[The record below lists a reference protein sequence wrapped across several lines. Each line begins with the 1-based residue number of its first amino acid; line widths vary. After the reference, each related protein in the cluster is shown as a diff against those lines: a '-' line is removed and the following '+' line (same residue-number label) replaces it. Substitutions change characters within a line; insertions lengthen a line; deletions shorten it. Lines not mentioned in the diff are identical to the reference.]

1 MEQLKHNL
9 SRFPLKSNTTNKIFK
24 GTEKGFDIRIV
35 KYESLHNISEED
47 FSIFVKAISPS
58 ESDCILDVGAGY
70 GAATREIVKRNS
82 HKNVHYFLSDKSSV
96 QLSRAKLALAPRL
109 SYAHTK
115 SSPLFFQDDIV
126 HSNFRSESFDKV
138 VGKMVLHEIDQQEQ
152 GKAIKEIYRILKPF
166 GSLIIWDVVLD
177 KPIQRFVQSV
187 IKKKDELAGFED
199 LARFRYL
206 FTQNEIF
213 GYLENAGFTDI
224 DTFHHLEYVLN
235 TSRRLDPE
243 FNGDIKKL
251 HKWNHFIVEE
261 YEKLD
266 SEAKSKINLTC
277 NYDNCRIHFGKQIIR
292 AFKI

>member
-1 MEQLKHNL
+1 MKQLKPNL
-9 SRFPLKSNTTNKIFK
+9 SHFPLKSSTKNNIFK

-35 KYESLHNISEED
+35 EYESLHNISEED
-47 FSIFVKAISPS
+47 FTIFVKAISPS

-70 GAATREIVKRNS
+70 GAATREMVKRNS
-82 HKNVHYFLSDKSSV
+82 HRKIHYFLSDKSVV
-96 QLSRAKLALAPRL
+96 QLSRAKLALAPRFGY
-109 SYAHTK
+109 SHTRDN
-115 SSPLFFQDDIV
+115 PLFFQDDIV
-126 HSNFRSESFDKV
+126 HSNFKSESFDKV
-138 VGKMVLHEIDQQEQ
+138 VGKMVLHEVDQKEQ
-152 GKAIKEIYRILKPF
+152 GKAIMEIYRILKPF
-166 GSLIIWDVVLD
+166 GSLIMWDVVLD

-213 GYLENAGFTDI
+213 RYLEDAGFTDI
-224 DTFHHLEYVLN
+224 NTFHRLEYVLN

-243 FNGDIKKL
+243 FNGDIKNL
-251 HKWNHFIVEE
+251 HKWNQFIIEE

-266 SEAKSKINLTC
+266 SEAKSKINLTYE
-277 NYDNCRIHFGKQIIR
+277 NNNCQIHFSKQIIK